1 MAMEG
6 IFVRGLKE
14 PETCSECPFKSLLE
28 PIAVES
34 NLFKYISKC
43 SLAPDEIEDPWR
55 DIAWQL
61 ENKESFCPICNAD
74 KALASL

>member
-1 MAMEG
+1 MDG

-14 PETCSECPFKSLLE
+14 PETCSECPFKCAPE

-55 DIAWQL
+55 DITWQL
-61 ENKESFCPICNAD
+61 ENREPFCPICDAN
-74 KALASL
+74 KALTSL